1 MGAQKVTAGNG
12 QLQILGDDLPLFRSK
27 PIVSLLSFQPLLCEN
42 HFYGKYLLPS
52 FDLTSQE
59 GQQWEQTGLVSQ
71 HKAHPLSLLQRKVLG
86 TQHTL
91 PTTHHLFCEFL
102 WLPEPHA

>member
-59 GQQWEQTGLVSQ
+59 GQQ
-71 HKAHPLSLLQRKVLG
+71 
-86 TQHTL
+86 
-91 PTTHHLFCEFL
+91 
-102 WLPEPHA
+102 